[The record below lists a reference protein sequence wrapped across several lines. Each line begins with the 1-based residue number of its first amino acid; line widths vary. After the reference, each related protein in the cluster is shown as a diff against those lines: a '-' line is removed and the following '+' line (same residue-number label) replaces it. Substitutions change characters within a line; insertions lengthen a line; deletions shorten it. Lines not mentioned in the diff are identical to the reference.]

1 MRGPTPAI
9 LMRAL
14 MIRCGQDIIC
24 RSEISA
30 VDSFY
35 NQSIRKYPPKV
46 LSRRYQWNVSRD
58 ENDPNRIEPCAA
70 FPWSGGRLVQA
81 EQKRRSPV
89 DLSPAL
95 KSSNRKIAE
104 SNRCRQQFALAA
116 FCSVNFGLYSRRLIC
131 HSIHKSWIGGHGVW
145 GGGKS

>member
-1 MRGPTPAI
+1 
-9 LMRAL
+9 

-35 NQSIRKYPPKV
+35 NQSIRKYAAKI
-46 LSRRYQWNVSRD
+46 LSRRRQSNVSRG
-58 ENDPNRIEPCAA
+58 ENDLNRIESWAA
-70 FPWSGGRLVQA
+70 FPWFGGRLVQA
-81 EQKRRSPV
+81 GQKRRSSL
-89 DLSPAL
+89 DLSPLL